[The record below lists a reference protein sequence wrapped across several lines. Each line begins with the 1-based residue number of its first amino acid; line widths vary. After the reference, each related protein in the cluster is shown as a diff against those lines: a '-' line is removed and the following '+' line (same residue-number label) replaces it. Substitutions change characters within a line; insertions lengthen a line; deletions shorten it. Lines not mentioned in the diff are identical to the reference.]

1 MRSYNVKGYIS
12 SITNLKL
19 IPISYS
25 YESFIYVESEW
36 SLRKG
41 RILGAMMKWMKF
53 RKGENIGNYDEVN
66 EV

>member
-25 YESFIYVESEW
+25 YESFMYVESE
-36 SLRKG
+36 
-41 RILGAMMKWMKF
+41 
-53 RKGENIGNYDEVN
+53 
-66 EV
+66 